1 MSTCPRGRAVPGTL
15 RPSVRAVS
23 WQVVAYVIPAGDG
36 GRAGAGTELCV
47 NPVEGIL
54 DGLLGEDQLAG
65 DLAVGVPFRDE
76 SHDLRLARRKA
87 ERADHSGDAAGP
99 HLSSG
104 PLLPARFDSTH
115 GTNMTLM
122 SARGANGLNKL

>member
-1 MSTCPRGRAVPGTL
+1 MPERAGLSQESLRSPGQM
-15 RPSVRAVS
+15 VS
-23 WQVVAYVIPAGDG
+23 RQVVAYVIPAGDG
-36 GRAGAGTELCV
+36 GRAGAGTELRV
-47 NPVEGIL
+47 NPVDVIL

-65 DLAVGVPFRDE
+65 DLAVGVAFRDE
-76 SHDLRLARRKA
+76 SHDLRLACGKA

-104 PLLPARFDSTH
+104 PLLPARCDSTH

-122 SARGANGLNKL
+122 SARGANSLNTL

>member
-1 MSTCPRGRAVPGTL
+1 MPESAGLCLGAL
-15 RPSVRAVS
+15 RTSVQAVS
-23 WQVVAYVIPAGDG
+23 RQVVAYIIPAGDG
-36 GRAGAGTELCV
+36 GRAGAGPELRV
-47 NPVEGIL
+47 NPVDVIL

-65 DLAVGVPFRDE
+65 DLAGGGPFRGE
-76 SHDLRLARRKA
+76 GHDLRLARRKA
-87 ERADHSGDAAGP
+87 ERADHSGDTAGP

-122 SARGANGLNKL
+122 SARGANS

>member
-1 MSTCPRGRAVPGTL
+1 MPERAGLSPESL
-15 RPSVRAVS
+15 RSPVQMVS
-23 WQVVAYVIPAGDG
+23 RQVVAYVVPAGDG
-36 GRAGAGTELCV
+36 GRAGAGPEFRV
-47 NPVEGIL
+47 NPVDVIL

-65 DLAVGVPFRDE
+65 DLAVGGAFRDE
-76 SHDLRLARRKA
+76 GRDLRLARGKA

-104 PLLPARFDSTH
+104 PLLPARCDSTH

-122 SARGANGLNKL
+122 SARGANSLNKL